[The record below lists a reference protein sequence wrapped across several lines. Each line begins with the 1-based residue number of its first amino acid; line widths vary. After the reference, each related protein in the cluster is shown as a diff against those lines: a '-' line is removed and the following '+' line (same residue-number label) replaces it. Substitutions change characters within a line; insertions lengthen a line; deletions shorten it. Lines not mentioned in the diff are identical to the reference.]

1 MGQQVFNL
9 SGAYLGTVRSIASAT
24 EMKLRSHDAVAQISL
39 GYRTGSTTV
48 TGVGTSFTTELAV
61 GNILV
66 AGNRTLGIIQ
76 SINSNTQLTLSGLV
90 GASVSGVAFRSG
102 ASQLDFDDFYSGT
115 SVFVTR
121 WFDQS
126 GFGRDLQ
133 QLINASQPR
142 IVLNGTPHKMNNRF
156 VIRHGDGG
164 GTFLLTEKRANWFDN
179 TIYSL
184 SKITA
189 EVSLSPC
196 NMNSVSTWAGNGA
209 GSRVLHH
216 GYRDN
221 NTLTL
226 AHYGNDVNYNSI
238 STTDLEVH
246 TSIYTAPGS
255 RMYRNKSI
263 LGSSVSA
270 PGASLTTPG
279 HLSLGF
285 YRPTGTAYN
294 GFFAEFLSFNTNL
307 SDAVRET
314 IEENQLT
321 YNSIDRSVWTGAINT
336 EWTNA
341 GNWQGAVPTSL
352 TPTVVVIPDTPNKP
366 VISTTVDARS
376 VTVETGSTLTIT
388 SSGTLRLNGI
398 LTSPTAG
405 IIASQGG
412 IEFNQH
418 PINITLLANVFQGN
432 QVGSLRINSTNNVTM
447 QNNLTINN
455 QLRLSNGFLVTSG
468 EQTITINGNI
478 VNDLANRL
486 RGNSN
491 LRLVLNCNANSVLSL
506 QQCGSNNM
514 LRSLQVNTNFEVGLN
529 GDVQL
534 VNEFLNIQSGTF
546 KTNGFLV
553 D

>member
-1 MGQQVFNL
+1 M
-9 SGAYLGTVRSIASAT
+9 
-24 EMKLRSHDAVAQISL
+24 
-39 GYRTGSTTV
+39 
-48 TGVGTSFTTELAV
+48 
-61 GNILV
+61 
-66 AGNRTLGIIQ
+66 
-76 SINSNTQLTLSGLV
+76 
-90 GASVSGVAFRSG
+90 
-102 ASQLDFDDFYSGT
+102 
-115 SVFVTR
+115 
-121 WFDQS
+121 
-126 GFGRDLQ
+126 
-133 QLINASQPR
+133 
-142 IVLNGTPHKMNNRF
+142 
-156 VIRHGDGG
+156 
-164 GTFLLTEKRANWFDN
+164 
-179 TIYSL
+179 
-184 SKITA
+184 
-189 EVSLSPC
+189 
-196 NMNSVSTWAGNGA
+196 
-209 GSRVLHH
+209 
-216 GYRDN
+216 
-221 NTLTL
+221 
-226 AHYGNDVNYNSI
+226 
-238 STTDLEVH
+238 
-246 TSIYTAPGS
+246 
-255 RMYRNKSI
+255 
-263 LGSSVSA
+263 
-270 PGASLTTPG
+270 
-279 HLSLGF
+279 
-285 YRPTGTAYN
+285 
-294 GFFAEFLSFNTNL
+294 
-307 SDAVRET
+307 
-314 IEENQLT
+314 
-321 YNSIDRSVWTGAINT
+321 
-336 EWTNA
+336 
-341 GNWQGAVPTSL
+341 
-352 TPTVVVIPDTPNKP
+352 IPDTPNKP

-506 QQCGSNNM
+506 QQGGSNNM